1 MDWNLPLLRWRIKEW
16 RIPTCRLSFDGW
28 EATRSLETLRHHQSP
43 PITLRF
49 MRRSEA
55 FGANCFFALML
66 FSAVP
71 KAFGTLAEE
80 PAKSLTAAEEKR
92 LENQPDMEIK
102 KFGIAIHG
110 GAGTIE
116 RANMTPEK
124 EREYR
129 AGLER
134 ALRAGY
140 DILKHGGS
148 SLDATEAAVRVLED
162 DPHFNAGKGSV
173 FTSAGTNEMDAAIM
187 DGKTL
192 AAGAVAALKHVKNPI
207 SLARLVMEKSG
218 HVMMDG
224 EGAEAFAKENGIE
237 LVDQKYF
244 FTQDRWDALQNI
256 KAAEKHRTGR
266 AGKAVLITDQD
277 RHGTVG
283 AVALDKNGNLAAA
296 TSTGGT
302 TNKRPGRV
310 GDTPI
315 IGAGTY
321 ANNATCA
328 VSATGDG
335 EYFIRAGVAHEVS
348 ALIEYRGMKLQE
360 AAQMALDAVEKLG
373 GAGGLIAIDK
383 NGEIALPF
391 NTNGMYR
398 GYVDP
403 NGKFVVEIYK

>member
-1 MDWNLPLLRWRIKEW
+1 MKRAKVLR
-16 RIPTCRLSFDGW
+16 
-28 EATRSLETLRHHQSP
+28 
-43 PITLRF
+43 
-49 MRRSEA
+49 
-55 FGANCFFALML
+55 ANCFFALML
-66 FSAVP
+66 FSA
-71 KAFGTLAEE
+71 AASTLAQEQVRSLA
-80 PAKSLTAAEEKR
+80 PAPETR
-92 LENQPDMEIK
+92 PENQPNMEVK
-102 KFGIAIHG
+102 KIGLAVHG
-110 GAGTIE
+110 GAGTID
-116 RANMTPEK
+116 RSKMTPEK
-124 EREYR
+124 EHEYR

-134 ALRAGY
+134 ALTVG
-140 DILKHGGS
+140 DEILKRGGS

-162 DPHFNAGKGSV
+162 DPHFNAGKGAV
-173 FTSAGTNEMDAAIM
+173 FTSAGTNEMDAAIL

-192 AAGAVAALKHVKNPI
+192 NAGTVASLKHIRNPI
-207 SLARLVMEKSG
+207 VLARLVMEKSG

-224 EGAEAFAKENGIE
+224 AGAEAFAKENGIE

-244 FTQDRWDALQNI
+244 FTQERWDALQKI
-256 KAAEKHRTGR
+256 KAAEKNRTGKR
-266 AGKAVLITDQD
+266 GKAFIITDQD

-310 GDTPI
+310 GDSPV

-335 EYFIRAGVAHEVS
+335 EYFIRATAARDVA
-348 ALIEYRGMKLQE
+348 ALMEYRGMSLQE
-360 AAQMALDAVEKLG
+360 AAQAVLDKVAKLG
-373 GAGGLIAIDK
+373 GSGGLIAIDRQG
-383 NGEIALPF
+383 NVTLPF
-391 NTNGMYR
+391 NTSGMYR

>member
-1 MDWNLPLLRWRIKEW
+1 MKLLRILN
-16 RIPTCRLSFDGW
+16 CSFII
-28 EATRSLETLRHHQSP
+28 A
-43 PITLRF
+43 
-49 MRRSEA
+49 
-55 FGANCFFALML
+55 L
-66 FSAVP
+66 FSAGAL
-71 KAFGTLAEE
+71 AFGEE
-80 PAKSLTAAEEKR
+80 QQTPAHAVSGVRPVDQRKMQNE
-92 LENQPDMEIK
+92 
-102 KFGIAIHG
+102 KFGLVIHG
-110 GAGTIE
+110 GAGTID
-116 RANMTPEK
+116 RSKMTPEK

-129 AGLER
+129 AGLEH
-134 ALRAGY
+134 ALMAGHE
-140 DILKHGGS
+140 ILKSGGS

-192 AAGAVAALKHVKNPI
+192 AAGAVAALKHVRNPI

-224 EGAEAFAKENGIE
+224 EGAEAFAKENGME

-244 FTQDRWDALQNI
+244 FTQERWDALQKI
-256 KAAEKHRTGR
+256 KAAEKHRTGG
-266 AGKAVLITDQD
+266 AGKAFFITDQD

-310 GDTPI
+310 GDSPV

-335 EYFIRAGVAHEVS
+335 EYFIRATVGHDVS
-348 ALIEYRGMKLQE
+348 ALMEYRRMSLKE
-360 AAQMALDAVEKLG
+360 AAQAVLDKVAKLG
-373 GAGGLIAIDK
+373 GPGGLIAIDRHG
-383 NGEIALPF
+383 NVALPF
-391 NTNGMYR
+391 NTTGMYR
-398 GYVDP
+398 GYVDRD
-403 NGKFVVEIYK
+403 GKFVVEIYK

>member
-1 MDWNLPLLRWRIKEW
+1 M
-16 RIPTCRLSFDGW
+16 
-28 EATRSLETLRHHQSP
+28 
-43 PITLRF
+43 RF

-55 FGANCFFALML
+55 FGANCFFAFML

-71 KAFGTLAEE
+71 KAFGTLAQE
-80 PAKSLTAAEEKR
+80 PTRSLTAAAEKR
-92 LENQPDMEIK
+92 PENQPDMEIR
-102 KFGIAIHG
+102 KFGIVIHG

-140 DILKHGGS
+140 DILKRGGS
-148 SLDATEAAVRVLED
+148 SLDATEAAVHVLED

-244 FTQDRWDALQNI
+244 FTQERWDALQKI
-256 KAAEKHRTGR
+256 KAAEKHRTGD
-266 AGKAVLITDQD
+266 AGKAFLITDQD

-335 EYFIRAGVAHEVS
+335 EYFIRATVGHDVS
-348 ALIEYRGMKLQE
+348 ALMEYRGMSLEE
-360 AAQMALDAVEKLG
+360 AAQAVLDKVAKLG
-373 GAGGLIAIDK
+373 GTGGLIAIDRQG
-383 NGEIALPF
+383 NVTLPF
-391 NTNGMYR
+391 NTSGMYR

-403 NGKFVVEIYK
+403 NGKFVIEIYK

>member
-1 MDWNLPLLRWRIKEW
+1 MKLA
-16 RIPTCRLSFDGW
+16 GV
-28 EATRSLETLRHHQSP
+28 
-43 PITLRF
+43 
-49 MRRSEA
+49 
-55 FGANCFFALML
+55 FGANCFFSFIL

-71 KAFGTLAEE
+71 KAFGTPAEE
-80 PAKSLTAAEEKR
+80 PGRPPAVAAEKR
-92 LENQPDMEIK
+92 SENQPDMETK
-102 KFGIAIHG
+102 KFGLVIHG

-116 RANMTPEK
+116 RSNMTPEK

-134 ALRAGY
+134 ALTAGY
-140 DILKHGGS
+140 GILKRGGS

-162 DPHFNAGKGSV
+162 DPHFNAGRGSV

-192 AAGAVAALKHVKNPI
+192 AAGAVAVLKRVKNPI

-224 EGAEAFAKENGIE
+224 EGAEAFAKENGLE

-244 FTQDRWDALQNI
+244 FTQKRWEALQKI
-256 KAAEKHRTGR
+256 KAAEKKRTGG
-266 AGKAVLITDQD
+266 AGKAFIITDQD

-310 GDTPI
+310 GDTPV

-335 EYFIRAGVAHEVS
+335 EYFIRASVGHDIS
-348 ALIEYRGMKLQE
+348 ALMEYRGMSLKDS
-360 AAQMALDAVEKLG
+360 AQAVLDKVAKLG
-373 GAGGLIAIDK
+373 GTGGLIAIDRQG
-383 NGEIALPF
+383 NVALPF
-391 NTNGMYR
+391 NTSGMYR
-398 GYVDP
+398 GHVDP
-403 NGKFVVEIYK
+403 TGKFVVEIYK

>member
-1 MDWNLPLLRWRIKEW
+1 MKLLRIVN
-16 RIPTCRLSFDGW
+16 CSFII
-28 EATRSLETLRHHQSP
+28 A
-43 PITLRF
+43 
-49 MRRSEA
+49 
-55 FGANCFFALML
+55 L
-66 FSAVP
+66 FSAATP
-71 KAFGTLAEE
+71 AFGEE
-80 PAKSLTAAEEKR
+80 HQTSANAVKDIRSIDQQKMQ
-92 LENQPDMEIK
+92 NQ
-102 KFGIAIHG
+102 KFGLVIHG
-110 GAGTIE
+110 GAGTID
-116 RANMTPEK
+116 RAKMTLEK

-134 ALRAGY
+134 ALTAGY
-140 DILKHGGS
+140 DILKLGGS

-237 LVDQKYF
+237 LVDAKYF
-244 FTQDRWDALQNI
+244 FTQERWDALQKM

-266 AGKAVLITDQD
+266 AGKAFLITDQD

-283 AVALDKNGNLAAA
+283 AVALDRNGNLAAA

-310 GDTPI
+310 GDSPI

-321 ANNATCA
+321 ANDATCA

-335 EYFIRAGVAHEVS
+335 EYFIRATVGHDVS
-348 ALIEYRGMKLQE
+348 ALMEYRGMSLKE
-360 AAQMALDAVEKLG
+360 AAQAVLDKVAKLG
-373 GAGGLIAIDK
+373 GTGGLIAIDRQG
-383 NGEIALPF
+383 NTALPF
-391 NTNGMYR
+391 NTSGMYR

-403 NGKFVVEIYK
+403 NGKLITEIYR

>member
-1 MDWNLPLLRWRIKEW
+1 MSKVKLFRVL
-16 RIPTCRLSFDGW
+16 
-28 EATRSLETLRHHQSP
+28 
-43 PITLRF
+43 
-49 MRRSEA
+49 
-55 FGANCFFALML
+55 NCFFAIAL
-66 FSAVP
+66 FSAGAP
-71 KAFGTLAEE
+71 AFAEKQ
-80 PAKSLTAAEEKR
+80 PSSAQAVSDARTADQRKM
-92 LENQPDMEIK
+92 ENG
-102 KFGIAIHG
+102 KFGLVIHG

-116 RANMTPEK
+116 RSKMTPEK

-134 ALRAGY
+134 ALTAGY

-187 DGKTL
+187 DGKSL
-192 AAGAVAALKHVKNPI
+192 AAGAVAVLKHVKNPI

-224 EGAEAFAKENGIE
+224 DGAEAFAKENGME
-237 LVDQKYF
+237 LASEKYF
-244 FTQDRWDALQNI
+244 FTQERWDALQKI
-256 KAAEKHRTGR
+256 KAAEKHRTGGAGR
-266 AGKAVLITDQD
+266 AFLITDQD

-283 AVALDKNGNLAAA
+283 AVALDKSGNLAAA
-296 TSTGGT
+296 ASTGGT

-310 GDTPI
+310 GDSPI
-315 IGAGTY
+315 ISAGTY

-335 EYFIRAGVAHEVS
+335 EYFIRATVGHDIS
-348 ALIEYRGMKLQE
+348 ALMEYRGMSLKE
-360 AAQMALDAVEKLG
+360 AAQAVLDKVARLG
-373 GAGGLIAIDK
+373 GTGGLIAIDHQG
-383 NGEIALPF
+383 NVALPF
-391 NTNGMYR
+391 NTSGMYR

-403 NGKFVVEIYK
+403 TGKFVVEIYK